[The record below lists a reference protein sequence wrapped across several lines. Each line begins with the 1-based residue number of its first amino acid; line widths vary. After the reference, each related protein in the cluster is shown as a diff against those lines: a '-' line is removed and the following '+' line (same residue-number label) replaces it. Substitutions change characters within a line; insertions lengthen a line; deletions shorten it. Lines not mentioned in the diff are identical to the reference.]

1 MLNKYALWK
10 NVLLLLTVLIGALYA
25 LPNIYGSNPAIQI
38 TATRTTTVDKKLL
51 ERVKT
56 ELNSSGTTFSN
67 IKINNDILVIRFK
80 SVENQLKANDMLRES
95 LGDTYSVAQNIITA
109 SPEWLLDLGA
119 RPMYLGLDLRG
130 GLHFLMEVD
139 MDTVVKQAYETFTSD
154 TRRALRQAKIRYLT
168 VKQLKNS
175 IEIKFRDNATR
186 DKAEAVIRK
195 QLDDLSIET
204 NDREGAFYLSLKMTK
219 ASLAERKKSA
229 LKKNITTLRKR
240 VNEYGVSEPVIQ
252 QQGDDR
258 IVLQLP
264 GVQCSSC
271 VKKTLSAVASL
282 EFRLVDWKN
291 SVEDA
296 MKGRVPI
303 GSRLYYD
310 RHGQPYLLKKRVIMN
325 GQHISSAASGMDS
338 QSGTAAVFINTNGV
352 GAKRLSNATR
362 KNIGKPMA
370 VVFIEQKP
378 VVHKVDG
385 KKDIVTYKKTEDVIN
400 VATIQDVLSRRF
412 QITGLDSPKEA
423 QELALLIRAGALVA
437 PIRIIE
443 ERTIGPSL
451 GQDNINK
458 GTLSVIVG
466 MALVIILM
474 AVWYKGFGL
483 VADAALSINL
493 IFIIA
498 ILSLL
503 QATLTLPGI
512 AGIVLTVGMAVDAN
526 VLIFERI
533 REEIRAGNTPQASI
547 HAGYEKA
554 MSTIAD
560 ANITT
565 LIAAIILFIFG
576 TGAIKGFAI
585 TLSIGILT
593 SMFTA
598 VMGTRAIINLFVSG
612 KTIKTLSI

>member
-10 NVLLLLTVLIGALYA
+10 NLLILFVVFISILYA
-25 LPNIYGSNPAIQI
+25 LPNIYGSDPAIQI
-38 TATRTTTVDKKLL
+38 TVTRAAAVDDNLAN
-51 ERVKT
+51 RVKT
-56 ELNSSGTTFSN
+56 ELKSSGVEFTS
-67 IKINNDILVIRFK
+67 IKINKDILVVRFK
-80 SVENQLKANDMLRES
+80 NVENQLKANELLRES
-95 LGDTYSVAQNIITA
+95 LGDAYSVAQNIITA
-109 SPEWLLDLGA
+109 SPQWLLDIHAL
-119 RPMYLGLDLRG
+119 PMYLGLDLRG

-139 MDTVVKQAYETFTSD
+139 MDTVLKQAYETFTSD
-154 TRRALRQAKIRYLT
+154 VRRVLRQEKIRYIS
-168 VKQLKNS
+168 VKQLKDS
-175 IEIKFRDNATR
+175 IEVRFRDSDTLE
-186 DKAEAVIRK
+186 KAQGPIRK
-195 QLDDLSIET
+195 NLDELAMDTEER
-204 NDREGAFYLSLKMTK
+204 DGAFVLKLTLTK
-219 ASLAERKKSA
+219 ASRIERKKAA

-252 QQGDDR
+252 QQGEDR

-282 EFRLVDWKN
+282 EFRLVDTKN

-296 MKGRVPI
+296 LKGRTPI

-310 RHGQPYLLKKRVIMN
+310 RQGQPYLLKKRVIIN
-325 GQHISSAASGMDS
+325 GQHIGSAASGMDN
-338 QSGTAAVFINTNGV
+338 QSATPAVFINTNGV
-352 GAKRLSNATR
+352 GAKRLSNVTR

-378 VVHKVDG
+378 VVKEVDG
-385 KKDIVTYKKTEDVIN
+385 KEVVSYRKTEEVIN
-400 VATIQDVLSRRF
+400 VATIQDILSRRF

-423 QELALLIRAGALVA
+423 HELALLIRAGALVA

-451 GQDNINK
+451 GQDNIDK

-466 MALVIILM
+466 MLMVVVFM
-474 AVWYKGFGL
+474 AVWYKGFGMVANIALTFNL
-483 VADAALSINL
+483 VL
-493 IFIIA
+493 IVA

-533 REEIRAGNTPQASI
+533 REELRAGNTPQASI

-554 MSTIAD
+554 LSTIAD

-565 LIAAIILFIFG
+565 LIAAIVLFIFG

-612 KTIKTLSI
+612 KSIKTLSI

>member
-1 MLNKYALWK
+1 MLNKYAIWK
-10 NVLLLLTVLIGALYA
+10 NVLILLIALVGILYA
-25 LPNIYGSNPAIQI
+25 LPNIYGSDPAIQI
-38 TATRTTTVDKKLL
+38 TATKSALVDNNLV
-51 ERVKT
+51 ERVKN
-56 ELNSSGTTFSN
+56 ELIKSKSIYST
-67 IKINNDILVIRFK
+67 IKIDDDILVVRFK
-80 SVENQLKANDMLRES
+80 NVENQLKANDLLRES
-95 LGDTYSVAQNIITA
+95 LGDAYSVAQNLITA
-109 SPEWLLDLGA
+109 SPAWLQSINA
-119 RPMYLGLDLRG
+119 SPMYLGLDLRG

-139 MDTVVKQAYETFTSD
+139 MDTVINQANETFTGD
-154 TRRALRQAKIRYLT
+154 VRRILREDKVRYVS
-168 VKQLKNS
+168 VKQLKDR
-175 IEIKFRDNATR
+175 IEVKFRDSATR
-186 DKAEAVIRK
+186 DKAIAPIRK
-195 QLDDLSIET
+195 QLDELATET
-204 NDREGAFYLSLKMTK
+204 EERDGDYYLVLRMTQV
-219 ASLAERKKSA
+219 ALVERKKAA
-229 LKKNITTLRKR
+229 LKKNITTLRNR
-240 VNEYGVSEPVIQ
+240 VNEFGVSEPVIQ
-252 QQGDDR
+252 QQGSDR

-296 MKGRVPI
+296 LNGRVPI

-310 RHGQPYLLKKRVIMN
+310 RQGQPYLLKKNVIMN
-325 GQHISSAASGMDS
+325 GEHISSAASGMDQES
-338 QSGTAAVFINTNGV
+338 SSAAVFINTNGV
-352 GAKRLSNATR
+352 GAKRLSNVTR
-362 KNIGKPMA
+362 KNIGKPMS

-378 VVHKVDG
+378 VVREVDG
-385 KKDIVTYKKTEDVIN
+385 KEVVTYKKTEEVIN

-458 GTLSVIVG
+458 GILSVIVG
-466 MALVIILM
+466 MVLVIVLM
-474 AVWYKGFGL
+474 VVWYKGFGL
-483 VADAALSINL
+483 VANVALSFNL
-493 IFIIA
+493 ILIVA

-533 REEIRAGNTPQASI
+533 REELRVGNSPQASI

-554 MSTIAD
+554 LSTIAD

-565 LIAAIILFIFG
+565 LIAAIVLFVFG

-598 VMGTRAIINLFVSG
+598 IMGTRAIINLFVSG
-612 KTIKTLSI
+612 KTIKSLSI

>member
-1 MLNKYALWK
+1 MINKYALWK
-10 NVLLLLTVLIGALYA
+10 NVLIILVVLVGALYA
-25 LPNIYGSNPAIQI
+25 LPNIYGSDPAIQI
-38 TATRTTTVDKKLL
+38 TATRSAVVDQTLID
-51 ERVKT
+51 RVKT
-56 ELNSSGTTFSN
+56 ELTNSKLDYDSV
-67 IKINNDILVIRFK
+67 KIDDDILVIRFK
-80 SVENQLKANDMLRES
+80 NVENQLKANDLLRES
-95 LGDTYSVAQNIITA
+95 LGDTYSVAQNLITA
-109 SPEWLLDLGA
+109 SPEWLQTISA
-119 RPMYLGLDLRG
+119 SPMYLGLDLRG

-139 MDTVVKQAYETFTSD
+139 MDTVINQANETFTGD
-154 TRRALRQAKIRYLT
+154 VRRVLRKDKIRYLT
-168 VKQLKNS
+168 VKQIKDT
-175 IEIKFRDNATR
+175 IEVKFKDSETR
-186 DKAEAVIRK
+186 EKALLPIRK
-195 QLDDLSIET
+195 QIEELAAETEDRDD
-204 NDREGAFYLSLKMTK
+204 AFYLTLRMTK
-219 ASLAERKKSA
+219 VALIERKKAA
-229 LKKNITTLRKR
+229 LKKNITTLRNR
-240 VNEYGVSEPVIQ
+240 VNEFGVSEPVIQ

-296 MKGRVPI
+296 INGRPPI
-303 GSRLYYD
+303 GSRLYQD

-325 GQHISSAASGMDS
+325 GEHISSAASGLDQES
-338 QSGTAAVFINTNGV
+338 ASAAVFINTNGV
-352 GAKRLSNATR
+352 GSKRLSNVTR

-378 VVHKVDG
+378 VVREVDG
-385 KKDIVTYKKTEDVIN
+385 KEVVTYKKTEEVIN

-412 QITGLDSPKEA
+412 QITGLDNPKEA

-451 GQDNINK
+451 GKDNISK
-458 GTLSVIVG
+458 GTLSVVIG
-466 MALVIILM
+466 MVLVIVFM

-483 VADAALSINL
+483 VANVALSFNL
-493 IFIIA
+493 VLIVA

-533 REEIRAGNTPQASI
+533 REELRVGNSPQASI

-554 MSTIAD
+554 LSTIAD

-565 LIAAIILFIFG
+565 LIAAIVLFVFG

-598 VMGTRAIINLFVSG
+598 IMGTRAIINLFVSG

>member
-1 MLNKYALWK
+1 MINKYALWK
-10 NVLLLLTVLIGALYA
+10 NVLILLVILIGALYA
-25 LPNIYGSNPAIQI
+25 LPNIYGSDPAVQI
-38 TATRTTTVDKKLL
+38 TATRTGVVNADLLARVTGKLKTSTVNYTSL
-51 ERVKT
+51 
-56 ELNSSGTTFSN
+56 
-67 IKINNDILVIRFK
+67 KIDDDILVIRFTNI
-80 SVENQLKANDMLRES
+80 EDQLKASDVLRDF
-95 LGDTYSVAQNIITA
+95 LGDSYSVAQNLITA
-109 SPEWLLDLGA
+109 SPQWLLNIHA
-119 RPMYLGLDLRG
+119 MPMYLGLDLRG

-139 MDTVVKQAYETFTSD
+139 MDTVLNQAYETFTGD
-154 TRRALRQAKIRYLT
+154 VRRVLRQDKIRYASI
-168 VKQLKNS
+168 KQLKNS
-175 IEIKFRDNATR
+175 IEVKFRDSETR
-186 DKAEAVIRK
+186 DKAEAPIRK
-195 QLDDLSIET
+195 NLDELAIDT
-204 NDREGAFYLSLKMTK
+204 NERDGAYYLTLRMNNV
-219 ASLAERKKSA
+219 ALVERKKSA
-229 LKKNITTLRKR
+229 LKKNITTLRNR
-240 VNEYGVSEPVIQ
+240 VNEFGVSEPVIQ
-252 QQGDDR
+252 QQGEDR

-282 EFRLVDWKN
+282 EFRLVDRKN

-296 MKGRVPI
+296 LKGHVPI
-303 GSRLYYD
+303 GSRLYTD
-310 RHGQPYLLKKRVIMN
+310 RQGQPYLLKKRVIIN
-325 GQHISSAASGMDS
+325 GQHIGSAASGMDQES
-338 QSGTAAVFINTNGV
+338 ATPAVFINTNGV
-352 GAKRLSNATR
+352 GSKRLANVTR

-378 VVHKVDG
+378 VVREVNG
-385 KKDIVTYKKTEDVIN
+385 KEVVTYKKTEDVIN
-400 VATIQDVLSRRF
+400 VATIQDVLSKRF
-412 QITGLDSPKEA
+412 QITGLDSPQEA
-423 QELALLIRAGALVA
+423 HELALLIRAGALVA

-451 GQDNINK
+451 GQDNISK
-458 GTLSVIVG
+458 GTLSVVIGLV
-466 MALVIILM
+466 LVIVFML
-474 AVWYKGFGL
+474 VWYKGFGL
-483 VADAALSINL
+483 VANIALSANL
-493 IFIIA
+493 ILIIA

-533 REEIRAGNTPQASI
+533 REELRLGNSPQMSI

-554 MSTIAD
+554 LSTIAD

-565 LIAAIILFIFG
+565 LIAAIVLFVFG

-598 VMGTRAIINLFVSG
+598 IMGTRSIINLFVSG

>member
-10 NVLLLLTVLIGALYA
+10 NVLILVSVLIGALYA

-38 TATRTTTVDKKLL
+38 TATRAATVDENLIK
-51 ERVKT
+51 RVKT
-56 ELNSSGTTFSN
+56 ELTSSGSEFSN
-67 IKINNDILVIRFK
+67 IKINKDILVIRFK
-80 SVENQLKANDMLRES
+80 NVENQLKANDMLRES
-95 LGDTYSVAQNIITA
+95 LGDAYSVAQNIITA
-109 SPEWLLDLGA
+109 SPEWLLNIHA
-119 RPMYLGLDLRG
+119 MPMYLGLDLRG

-154 TRRALRQAKIRYLT
+154 VRRVLRQEKIRYLT
-168 VKQLKNS
+168 VKQLKDS
-175 IEIKFRDNATR
+175 IEVKFRDSATR
-186 DKAEAVIRK
+186 DKAGAPIRK
-195 QLDDLSIET
+195 QLDELAFEET
-204 NDREGAFYLSLKMTK
+204 EREGAFYLSLKMTEV
-219 ASLAERKKSA
+219 SLVERKKAA

-282 EFRLVDWKN
+282 EFRMVDWKN

-296 MKGRVPI
+296 LKGSVPI

-310 RHGQPYLLKKRVIMN
+310 RQGQPYLLKKRVIMN

-338 QSGTAAVFINTNGV
+338 QSSTPAVFINTNGA
-352 GAKRLSNATR
+352 GSKRLSNVTR

-378 VVHKVDG
+378 VVREVDG
-385 KKDIVTYKKTEDVIN
+385 KEVVTYKKTEDVIN

-412 QITGLDSPKEA
+412 QITGLDSPREA

-451 GQDNINK
+451 GQDNIDK
-458 GTLSVIVG
+458 GTLSVLVG
-466 MALVIILM
+466 LALVIVFM

-483 VADAALSINL
+483 VANVALSVNL
-493 IFIIA
+493 VLIIA

-533 REEIRAGNTPQASI
+533 REEIRNGNSPQMSI
-547 HAGYEKA
+547 QAGYEKA
-554 MSTIAD
+554 LSTIAD

-565 LIAAIILFIFG
+565 LIAAVVLFIFG

-598 VMGTRAIINLFVSG
+598 IMGTRAIINLFVSG

>member
-1 MLNKYALWK
+1 MINKYALWK
-10 NVLLLLTVLIGALYA
+10 NVLIILVVLVGALYA
-25 LPNIYGSNPAIQI
+25 LPNIYGSDPAIQI
-38 TATRTTTVDKKLL
+38 TATRSAVVDQTLID
-51 ERVKT
+51 RVKT
-56 ELNSSGTTFSN
+56 ELTNSKLDYGN
-67 IKINNDILVIRFK
+67 IKVDDDILVIRFK
-80 SVENQLKANDMLRES
+80 NVENQLKANDLLRES
-95 LGDTYSVAQNIITA
+95 LGDTYSVAQNLITA
-109 SPEWLLDLGA
+109 SPEWLQTINA
-119 RPMYLGLDLRG
+119 SPMYLGLDLRG

-139 MDTVVKQAYETFTSD
+139 MDTVINQANETFTGD
-154 TRRALRQAKIRYLT
+154 VRRILRKDKIRYLT
-168 VKQLKNS
+168 VKQIQDT
-175 IEIKFRDNATR
+175 IEVKFKDNETR
-186 DKAEAVIRK
+186 EKALLPIRK
-195 QLDDLSIET
+195 QIEELAGETEDRDD
-204 NDREGAFYLSLKMTK
+204 AFYLTLRMTQV
-219 ASLAERKKSA
+219 ALIERKKAA
-229 LKKNITTLRKR
+229 LKKNITTLRNR
-240 VNEYGVSEPVIQ
+240 VNEFGVSEPVIQ

-296 MKGRVPI
+296 INGRPPI
-303 GSRLYYD
+303 GSRLYQD
-310 RHGQPYLLKKRVIMN
+310 RQGQPYLLKKRVIMN
-325 GQHISSAASGMDS
+325 GEHISSAASGLDQES
-338 QSGTAAVFINTNGV
+338 ASAAVFINTNGV
-352 GAKRLSNATR
+352 GSKRLSNVTR

-378 VVHKVDG
+378 VVREVDG
-385 KKDIVTYKKTEDVIN
+385 KEVVTYKKTEEVIN
-400 VATIQDVLSRRF
+400 VATIRDVLSRRF
-412 QITGLDSPKEA
+412 QITGLDNPKEA

-451 GQDNINK
+451 GQDNISK
-458 GTLSVIVG
+458 GTLSVIIG
-466 MALVIILM
+466 MVLVIVFM
-474 AVWYKGFGL
+474 AIWYKGFGL
-483 VADAALSINL
+483 VANIALSFNL
-493 IFIIA
+493 VLIVA

-533 REEIRAGNTPQASI
+533 REELRVGNSPQASI

-554 MSTIAD
+554 LSTIAD

-565 LIAAIILFIFG
+565 LIAAIVLFVFG

-598 VMGTRAIINLFVSG
+598 IMGTRAIINLFVSG

>member
-10 NVLLLLTVLIGALYA
+10 NALILVVVLIGALYA

-38 TATRTTTVDKKLL
+38 TATRAATVDENLIN
-51 ERVKT
+51 RVKT
-56 ELNSSGTTFSN
+56 ELTSSGAEFSN
-67 IKINNDILVIRFK
+67 IKIDDDILVIRFEN
-80 SVENQLKANDMLRES
+80 VENQLKVNDMLRES
-95 LGDTYSVAQNIITA
+95 LGEAYSVAQNIITA
-109 SPEWLLDLGA
+109 SPEWLLSLGA
-119 RPMYLGLDLRG
+119 QPMYLGLDLRG

-139 MDTVVKQAYETFTSD
+139 MDTVLKQAYETFTAD
-154 TRRALRQAKIRYLT
+154 VRRVLRQEKIRYLT
-168 VKQLKNS
+168 VKQLKDG
-175 IEIKFRDNATR
+175 IEVKFRDSATR
-186 DKAEAVIRK
+186 DKAEAPIRQ
-195 QLDDLSIET
+195 QLDELTFEQ
-204 NDREGAFYLSLKMTK
+204 NDRDGAFYLSLKMTEV
-219 ASLAERKKSA
+219 SLVERKKSA

-252 QQGDDR
+252 QQGEDR

-291 SVEDA
+291 SIEDA
-296 MKGRVPI
+296 LKGRVPI

-310 RHGQPYLLKKRVIMN
+310 RQDQPYLLKKRVIMN

-338 QSGTAAVFINTNGV
+338 ESASAAVYINTNGV
-352 GAKRLSNATR
+352 GAKRLSNVTR

-378 VVHKVDG
+378 VVREVDG
-385 KKDIVTYKKTEDVIN
+385 KEVVTYKKTEEVIN

-423 QELALLIRAGALVA
+423 HELALLIRAGALVA

-451 GQDNINK
+451 GQDNIDK

-466 MALVIILM
+466 LIMVVIFM

-483 VADAALSINL
+483 VANVALSVNL
-493 IFIIA
+493 ILIIA

-526 VLIFERI
+526 VLIFERV
-533 REEIRAGNTPQASI
+533 REELRNGNSPQMSI

-554 MSTIAD
+554 LSTIAD

-565 LIAAIILFIFG
+565 LIAAVVLFIFG

-598 VMGTRAIINLFVSG
+598 IMGTRAIINLFVSG
-612 KTIKTLSI
+612 KTIKTLSV

>member
-1 MLNKYALWK
+1 MINKYALWK
-10 NVLLLLTVLIGALYA
+10 NVLILLVVLVGSLYA
-25 LPNIYGSNPAIQI
+25 LPNIYGSDPAIQI
-38 TATRTTTVDKKLL
+38 TATRTAVVDSSLV
-51 ERVKT
+51 ERVEA
-56 ELNSSGTTFSN
+56 ELNNSKLEFSN
-67 IKINNDILVIRFK
+67 IKINKDILVIRFK
-80 SVENQLKANDMLRES
+80 NVENQLKANDLLRES
-95 LGDTYSVAQNIITA
+95 LGDAYSVAQNLITA
-109 SPEWLLDLGA
+109 SPEWLQTVSA
-119 RPMYLGLDLRG
+119 APMYLGLDLRG

-139 MDTVVKQAYETFTSD
+139 MGTVVNQANETFTGD
-154 TRRALRQAKIRYLT
+154 VRRILRQEKIRYLT
-168 VKQLKNS
+168 VKQIKDT
-175 IEIKFRDNATR
+175 IEVKFRDAEIR
-186 DKAEAVIRK
+186 DKAIAPIRK
-195 QLDDLSIET
+195 QLEELALET
-204 NDREGAFYLSLKMTK
+204 DERDGAYYLTLRMTQV
-219 ASLAERKKSA
+219 ALVERKKAA
-229 LKKNITTLRKR
+229 LKKNITTLRNR
-240 VNEYGVSEPVIQ
+240 VNEFGVSEPVIQ

-296 MKGRVPI
+296 LKGRPPI

-310 RHGQPYLLKKRVIMN
+310 RQGQPYLLKKRVIMN
-325 GQHISSAASGMDS
+325 GEHISSAASGLDQES
-338 QSGTAAVFINTNGV
+338 ASSAVFINTNGV
-352 GAKRLSNATR
+352 GAKRLSNVTL
-362 KNIGKPMA
+362 KNIGKPMS

-378 VVHKVDG
+378 VVRMVKG
-385 KKDIVTYKKTEDVIN
+385 KEVVTYKKTEEVIN

-412 QITGLDSPKEA
+412 QITGLDNPKEA

-458 GTLSVIVG
+458 GTLSVVIG
-466 MALVIILM
+466 MLLVVVFM

-483 VADAALSINL
+483 VANVALSVNL
-493 IFIIA
+493 ILIVA

-533 REEIRAGNTPQASI
+533 REELRVGNSPQASI

-554 MSTIAD
+554 LSTIAD

-565 LIAAIILFIFG
+565 LIAAIVLFVFG

-598 VMGTRAIINLFVSG
+598 IMGTRAIINLFVSG

>member
-1 MLNKYALWK
+1 MINKYAIWK
-10 NVLLLLTVLIGALYA
+10 NVLILIAVLLGALYA
-25 LPNIYGSNPAIQI
+25 LPNIYGSDPAIQI
-38 TATRTTTVDKKLL
+38 TAVRGGVVDANL
-51 ERVKT
+51 EARVKT
-56 ELNSSGTTFSN
+56 ELTGSATPFTS
-67 IKINNDILVIRFK
+67 IKIDNKILVIRFTN
-80 SVENQLKANDMLRES
+80 VENQLKGSDLLRES
-95 LGDTYSVAQNIITA
+95 LGDTYSVAQNLITA
-109 SPEWLLDLGA
+109 SPEWLANIHAL
-119 RPMYLGLDLRG
+119 PMYLGLDLRG

-139 MDTVVKQAYETFTSD
+139 MDTVLNTAYESFTGD
-154 TRRALRQAKIRYLT
+154 VRRVLRKAKIRYASI
-168 VKQLKNS
+168 KQRKNT
-175 IEIKFRDNATR
+175 IEVKFRDAETRENAIAPIRENIDELAVEDIDR
-186 DKAEAVIRK
+186 D
-195 QLDDLSIET
+195 
-204 NDREGAFYLSLKMTK
+204 GAYYLILTMTEVSLV
-219 ASLAERKKSA
+219 ERKKAA
-229 LKKNITTLRKR
+229 LKKNITTLRNR
-240 VNEYGVSEPVIQ
+240 VNEFGVSEPVIQ
-252 QQGDDR
+252 QQGDNR

-296 MKGRVPI
+296 LKGRTPI

-310 RHGQPYLLKKRVIMN
+310 RQGQPYLLKKRVIIN
-325 GQHISSAASGMDS
+325 GQHIGSAASGQDQES
-338 QSGTAAVFINTNGV
+338 ASSAVYINTNGV
-352 GAKRLSNATR
+352 GAKRLSNVTR

-378 VVHKVDG
+378 IVREVNG
-385 KKDIVTYKKTEDVIN
+385 KEVVTYKKTEDVIN

-412 QITGLDSPKEA
+412 QITGLDSPAEA
-423 QELALLIRAGALVA
+423 HELALLIRAGALVA

-451 GQDNINK
+451 GQDNIDK
-458 GTLSVIVG
+458 GTLSVVIG
-466 MALVIILM
+466 MVMVIIFM
-474 AVWYKGFGL
+474 AIWYKGFGL
-483 VADAALSINL
+483 VANVALTANL
-493 IFIIA
+493 ILIVA
-498 ILSLL
+498 ILSLM

-533 REEIRAGNTPQASI
+533 REELRLGNTPQMSI

-554 MSTIAD
+554 LSTIAD

-565 LIAAIILFIFG
+565 LIAAVVLFIFG

-598 VMGTRAIINLFVSG
+598 IMGTRAIINLFVSG

>member
-10 NVLLLLTVLIGALYA
+10 NILILFVVFIGVLYA
-25 LPNIYGSNPAIQI
+25 LPNIYGTDPAIQI
-38 TATRTTTVDKKLL
+38 TATRTAAVNDNLAK
-51 ERVKT
+51 RVKT
-56 ELNSSGTTFSN
+56 ELQGSGAEFAN
-67 IKINNDILVIRFK
+67 IKVDKDILVIRFNN
-80 SVENQLKANDMLRES
+80 VESQLKANDLLRES
-95 LGDTYSVAQNIITA
+95 LGDAYSVAQNIITA
-109 SPEWLLDLGA
+109 SPEWLLNIRAL
-119 RPMYLGLDLRG
+119 PMYLGLDLRG

-139 MDTVVKQAYETFTSD
+139 MDTVLKQAYETFTSD
-154 TRRALRQAKIRYLT
+154 VRRVLRQDKIRYT
-168 VKQLKNS
+168 HVKQLKDS
-175 IEIKFRDNATR
+175 IEVKFRDSETR
-186 DKAEAVIRK
+186 DKAEAPIRK
-195 QLDDLSIET
+195 NLNELGLETDDR
-204 NDREGAFYLSLKMTK
+204 DGAYFLTLKLTEV
-219 ASLAERKKSA
+219 ARTERKKAA

-252 QQGDDR
+252 QQGEDR

-296 MKGRVPI
+296 LNGRVPI

-310 RHGQPYLLKKRVIMN
+310 RQGQPYLLKKRVIIN
-325 GQHISSAASGMDS
+325 GQHIGSAASGMDQDS
-338 QSGTAAVFINTNGV
+338 ATPAVFINTNGV
-352 GAKRLSNATR
+352 GAKRLSNVTR
-362 KNIGKPMA
+362 KNIGKPMS

-378 VVHKVDG
+378 VVKEVNG
-385 KKDIVTYKKTEDVIN
+385 EEVVTYKKTEEVIN

-412 QITGLDSPKEA
+412 QITGLDTPKEA
-423 QELALLIRAGALVA
+423 HELALLIRAGALVA

-451 GQDNINK
+451 GQDNIDK

-466 MALVIILM
+466 MILVVIFM
-474 AVWYKGFGL
+474 AIWYKGFGL
-483 VADAALSINL
+483 VANVALTFNL
-493 IFIIA
+493 ILIIA
-498 ILSLL
+498 VLSLL

-533 REEIRAGNTPQASI
+533 REELRTGNTPQASI

-554 MSTIAD
+554 LSTIAD

-565 LIAAIILFIFG
+565 LIAAIVLFIFG

-598 VMGTRAIINLFVSG
+598 IMGTRAIVNLFVSG

>member
-1 MLNKYALWK
+1 MINKYALWK
-10 NVLLLLTVLIGALYA
+10 NVLIILVVLVGALYA
-25 LPNIYGSNPAIQI
+25 LPNIYGSDPAIQI
-38 TATRTTTVDKKLL
+38 TATRSAVVDQTLID
-51 ERVKT
+51 RVKT
-56 ELNSSGTTFSN
+56 ELTNSKLDYGN
-67 IKINNDILVIRFK
+67 IKVDDDILVIRFK
-80 SVENQLKANDMLRES
+80 NVENQLKANDLLRES
-95 LGDTYSVAQNIITA
+95 LGDTYSVAQNLITA
-109 SPEWLLDLGA
+109 SPEWLQSISA
-119 RPMYLGLDLRG
+119 SPMYLGLDLRG

-139 MDTVVKQAYETFTSD
+139 MDTVINQANETFTGD
-154 TRRALRQAKIRYLT
+154 VRRILRKDKIRYLT
-168 VKQLKNS
+168 VKQIKDT
-175 IEIKFRDNATR
+175 IEVKFKDNETR
-186 DKAEAVIRK
+186 EKALLPIRK
-195 QLDDLSIET
+195 QLDELAGET
-204 NDREGAFYLSLKMTK
+204 EDRDDAFYLTLRMTEV
-219 ASLAERKKSA
+219 ALIERKKAA
-229 LKKNITTLRKR
+229 LKKNITTLRNR
-240 VNEYGVSEPVIQ
+240 VNEFGVSEPVIQ

-296 MKGRVPI
+296 INGRPPI
-303 GSRLYYD
+303 GSRLYQD
-310 RHGQPYLLKKRVIMN
+310 RQGQPYLLKKRVIMN
-325 GQHISSAASGMDS
+325 GEHISSAASGLDQES
-338 QSGTAAVFINTNGV
+338 ASAAVFINTNGV
-352 GAKRLSNATR
+352 GSKRLSNVTR

-378 VVHKVDG
+378 VVREVDG
-385 KKDIVTYKKTEDVIN
+385 KEVVTYKKTEEVIN
-400 VATIQDVLSRRF
+400 VATIRDVLSRRF
-412 QITGLDSPKEA
+412 QITGLDNPKEA

-451 GQDNINK
+451 GQDNISK
-458 GTLSVIVG
+458 GTLSVIIG
-466 MALVIILM
+466 MVLVIVFM
-474 AVWYKGFGL
+474 AIWYKGFGL
-483 VADAALSINL
+483 VANIALSFNL
-493 IFIIA
+493 VLIVA

-533 REEIRAGNTPQASI
+533 REELRVGNSPQASI

-554 MSTIAD
+554 LSTIAD

-565 LIAAIILFIFG
+565 LIAAIVLFVFG

-598 VMGTRAIINLFVSG
+598 IMGTRAIINLFVSG

>member
-10 NVLLLLTVLIGALYA
+10 NVLILVTVLIGALYA

-38 TATRTTTVDKKLL
+38 TATRAATVDENLVK
-51 ERVKT
+51 RVT
-56 ELNSSGTTFSN
+56 AELNNLGAEFSN
-67 IKINNDILVIRFK
+67 VKIDDDILVIRFK
-80 SVENQLKANDMLRES
+80 NVEEQLKANDMLRES
-95 LGDTYSVAQNIITA
+95 LGDAYSVAQNIITA
-109 SPEWLLDLGA
+109 SPEWLLNLGA
-119 RPMYLGLDLRG
+119 KPMYLGLDLRG

-139 MDTVVKQAYETFTSD
+139 MDTVLKQGYETFTSD
-154 TRRALRQAKIRYLT
+154 VRRVLRQEKIRYLT
-168 VKQLKNS
+168 VKQLKDS
-175 IEIKFRDNATR
+175 IEVKFRDSATR
-186 DKAEAVIRK
+186 DEAEAPIRK
-195 QLDDLSIET
+195 ELEELEVEK
-204 NDREGAFYLSLKMTK
+204 NDRDGAFYLSVKMTE
-219 ASLAERKKSA
+219 ASLVERKKSA

-296 MKGRVPI
+296 LKGRVPV

-310 RHGQPYLLKKRVIMN
+310 RQGQPYLLKKRVIMN

-338 QSGTAAVFINTNGV
+338 ESASAAVYINTNGV
-352 GAKRLSNATR
+352 GAKRLSNVTR

-378 VVHKVDG
+378 VVREVNG
-385 KKDIVTYKKTEDVIN
+385 KEVVTYKKTEEVIN

-423 QELALLIRAGALVA
+423 HELALLIRAGALVA

-451 GQDNINK
+451 GQDNIDK

-466 MALVIILM
+466 LILVVIFMA
-474 AVWYKGFGL
+474 AWYRGFGL
-483 VADAALSINL
+483 VANVALSVNMIL
-493 IFIIA
+493 IIA

-533 REEIRAGNTPQASI
+533 REELRNGNSPQMSI

-554 MSTIAD
+554 LSTIAD

-565 LIAAIILFIFG
+565 LIAAVVLFIFG

-598 VMGTRAIINLFVSG
+598 IMGTRAIVNLFVSG